1 MAINDFQ
8 TEKWSAIVELAAQE
22 QSIISQVASGLY
34 EADATGAKV
43 INSTSIGT
51 PTIGTYVAA
60 DGISYGD
67 LSDSNTPI
75 NLDQYKYFS
84 FKVEDIDQAQSQ
96 ADITNPAIAEA
107 GRALALEADKYIFG
121 LHGDFGGQIDD
132 GGGTP
137 AALSV
142 TSADVEEV
150 ILNAKEEMDGSNAG
164 PDRVL
169 VVSPWFHNK
178 MVLAGL
184 TSLSDNVDLYRSGRV
199 GQFGGFEVYMS
210 NQLDSPAADEHHVLA
225 FTRRAIPFAA
235 LVQKVETLRLESQ
248 FADAVRGL
256 YVFGG
261 AVKWEDEAVDIWV
274 SKGSET

>member
-1 MAINDFQ
+1 MAIQYFQ
-8 TEKWSAIVELAAQE
+8 SEKWSAVVELAAQE
-22 QSIISQVASGLY
+22 QSIIGQVASGLY
-34 EADATGAKV
+34 QADASGAKI
-43 INSTSIGT
+43 INSTSINT
-51 PTIGTYVAA
+51 PTIGDYVAG
-60 DGISYGD
+60 DGITYGD
-67 LSDSNTPI
+67 LTDTNTAI
-75 NLDQYKYFS
+75 ALDQYKYFS

-107 GRALALEADKYIFG
+107 GRGLALSADAYIFG
-121 LHGDFGGQIDD
+121 LHADFTHEIDD
-132 GGGTP
+132 GATPGG
-137 AALSV
+137 ALSV

-150 ILNAKEEMDGSNAG
+150 ILNAKEELDGANAG

-169 VVSPWFHNK
+169 VVTPWFHNK
-178 MVLAGL
+178 MVLAGI

-210 NQLDSPAADEHHVLA
+210 NQLDTTSGTDDHVLA
-225 FTRRAIPFAA
+225 FTRRAIPYAA

-261 AVKWEDEAVDIWV
+261 AVKWAGEGVDIRV
-274 SKGSET
+274 AKGAES